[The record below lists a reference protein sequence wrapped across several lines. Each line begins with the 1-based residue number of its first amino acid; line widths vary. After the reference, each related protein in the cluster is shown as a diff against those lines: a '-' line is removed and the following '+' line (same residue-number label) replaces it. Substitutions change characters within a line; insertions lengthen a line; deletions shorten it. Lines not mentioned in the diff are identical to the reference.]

1 MPDPRVIITQTIK
14 FSLITT
20 GSNCDFNKHVNCHKY
35 LKSLPYR
42 LTIFMA
48 CTFQVSDDVVLIN
61 RIYLLP
67 FYNYKLHYINCILRS
82 GICLPLACCLSCNI
96 VPVFIR

>member
-20 GSNCDFNKHVNCHKY
+20 GTNFDFNINCHKY

-48 CTFQVSDDVVLIN
+48 CTFQVSDGVVLIN